1 MKLHRVQSADAL
13 STERL
18 LLSTIVDSTDDAV
31 VSVDVNGR
39 VTSWNKGAE
48 RLYEIDAEDA
58 MSAKFD
64 EVLPS
69 SAADLVKVLRGGE
82 ENFTS
87 HREISRTLR
96 NGKKILLDETVS
108 ALRNEAG
115 KTVGAASLAR
125 DVSVRHETENALAA
139 TRRELEVRN
148 RRLERSNADLEQFA
162 YVASH
167 DLSEP
172 LRAVSGM
179 VELLARRYTDALD
192 EDANEFINFAVDG
205 CLRMRA
211 MIDDLLSYSRAGSE
225 GLRLKDTDLNA
236 VLGEVSESL
245 STELAASGA
254 TLTIGDLPSVW
265 ADTIK
270 LTQVLQNLVG
280 NALKFRSPDRPIAID
295 VSAQDVDGFWRVTI
309 SDNGIGVEQ
318 AFRGKVFR
326 MFQRLN
332 HRESY
337 SGNGIGLAIAERIVS
352 AHGGSIGLA
361 DGVDGGLAVWF
372 TIPQTQE
379 EAA

>member
-1 MKLHRVQSADAL
+1 
-13 STERL
+13 
-18 LLSTIVDSTDDAV
+18 
-31 VSVDVNGR
+31 
-39 VTSWNKGAE
+39 
-48 RLYEIDAEDA
+48 
-58 MSAKFD
+58 
-64 EVLPS
+64 
-69 SAADLVKVLRGGE
+69 
-82 ENFTS
+82 
-87 HREISRTLR
+87 
-96 NGKKILLDETVS
+96 
-108 ALRNEAG
+108 
-115 KTVGAASLAR
+115 
-125 DVSVRHETENALAA
+125 
-139 TRRELEVRN
+139 
-148 RRLERSNADLEQFA
+148 
-162 YVASH
+162 
-167 DLSEP
+167 
-172 LRAVSGM
+172 
-179 VELLARRYTDALD
+179 
-192 EDANEFINFAVDG
+192 
-205 CLRMRA
+205 

-245 STELAASGA
+245 STELVASGA